1 MAPVN
6 RQFTYKRR
14 IKVSGDDFTLAK
26 NGTKICTIR
35 LGVAKVEGEFVDLS
49 DGQDVLKVCIVSVET
64 EPYKNLTEEHAR
76 WEGFSTL
83 KELQDD
89 LVKYYRKIDKD
100 QAVTIIKFERVEL

>member
-49 DGQDVLKVCIVSVET
+49 DELSLNLGDGRGQ
-64 EPYKNLTEEHAR
+64 A
-76 WEGFSTL
+76 
-83 KELQDD
+83 
-89 LVKYYRKIDKD
+89 
-100 QAVTIIKFERVEL
+100 AAA